1 MSKAIT
7 ELVKSVDKTLNEKQ
21 GAIINA
27 QTLLSRLRHMY
38 DFECEAGPLYN
49 CWEFIE
55 LERCI
60 ESLANE

>member
-1 MSKAIT
+1 MS
-7 ELVKSVDKTLNEKQ
+7 EDKTLNEKQ

-60 ESLANE
+60 ESLANEQ